1 MKSEI
6 SEGKRELGRNSKQIE
21 VSKLC
26 SLLCRWLG
34 QFYSKRFDVRRELK
48 QSELNRDTGNTKI
61 GILLFVVVALI
72 FSITI
77 VKLKQGSLMQGYDH
91 IIRQNML
98 EKDDE

>member
-1 MKSEI
+1 MVC
-6 SEGKRELGRNSKQIE
+6 GLH
-21 VSKLC
+21 
-26 SLLCRWLG
+26 G
-34 QFYSKRFDVRRELK
+34 QFYSKRFGVRRELK
-48 QSELNRDTGNTKI
+48 QSELNRGTGNTKI

-98 EKDDE
+98 EKDDK

>member
-1 MKSEI
+1 MA
-6 SEGKRELGRNSKQIE
+6 
-21 VSKLC
+21 
-26 SLLCRWLG
+26 
-34 QFYSKRFDVRRELK
+34 RRELK
-48 QSELNRDTGNTKI
+48 QSDLNRDVGNTKI

>member
-1 MKSEI
+1 M
-6 SEGKRELGRNSKQIE
+6 
-21 VSKLC
+21 
-26 SLLCRWLG
+26 
-34 QFYSKRFDVRRELK
+34 RRELK
-48 QSELNRDTGNTKI
+48 QSELNKGTGNIKI
-61 GILLFVVVALI
+61 GILLFVVVGLI